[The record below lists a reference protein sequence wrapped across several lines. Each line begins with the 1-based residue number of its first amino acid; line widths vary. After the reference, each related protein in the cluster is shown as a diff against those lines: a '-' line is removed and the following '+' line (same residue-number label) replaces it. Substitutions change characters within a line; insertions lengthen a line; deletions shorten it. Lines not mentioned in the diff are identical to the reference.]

1 LRSSD
6 LVWITTAGQ
15 ANNSSKDEKNIFSTA
30 RHKIDFLPI
39 MIMILIILVWNDNQ
53 SHYYRL
59 MLEVC
64 NLSVNYRQTPAIE
77 NISFKLQPGVT
88 GLFGSNG
95 AGKSTLLKAILGLV
109 PVAQGAV
116 RWGGKPV
123 DKQLNKVAYVPQRSQ
138 IDWDYPITVERVV
151 MMGRVPTT
159 GWFRQHDRRSR
170 RLVMNALKR
179 VGMWQYRRRQIRE
192 LSGGQQQRVF
202 LARAI
207 AQQADLLLF
216 DEPFNNV
223 DRQTET
229 IMFDIFAELK
239 AQQKTLLVISHDLSE
254 TINHYDRLLLIN
266 KRAIAFGT
274 KEQVLT
280 NENIN
285 RAYDRYYSVG
295 PQALNHFANAKL
307 VN

>member
-1 LRSSD
+1 
-6 LVWITTAGQ
+6 
-15 ANNSSKDEKNIFSTA
+15 
-30 RHKIDFLPI
+30 
-39 MIMILIILVWNDNQ
+39 
-53 SHYYRL
+53 

-64 NLSVNYRQTPAIE
+64 NLSVKYRQTPAIE

-109 PVAQGAV
+109 PTTEGAI

-151 MMGRVPTT
+151 MMGRIATT
-159 GWFRQHDRRSR
+159 GWFRQHSRRSKI
-170 RLVMNALKR
+170 LVMNALKR

-229 IMFDIFAELK
+229 IIFDIFAELK

-285 RAYDRYYSVG
+285 RAYDKYYSVCS
-295 PQALNHFANAKL
+295 PPLNLANAKL